1 MRKLEG
7 KVAVVTGGTSGMGR
21 AIALR
26 FAREGAAVVVGG
38 RNRDRGESV
47 VSEIERGG
55 GEALFVAGDVARP
68 ETNRELIA
76 EAAGRFGG
84 LHVLVPN
91 AGNLGLGSITEIDPD
106 TWRETVDINLHAVF
120 HLLRFGIP
128 HIQRSGGGSIV
139 ATGSIAAFKGFP
151 NHAAYC
157 ASKGALVPLIKQVA
171 MDYAPAVRANILCP
185 GPVDTPLIW
194 ESAAAFPVPEKAVSD
209 AAARN
214 PMKRLGLPEDIADA
228 ALFLACD
235 DSRWITGAA
244 LTIDGGITCL

>member
-1 MRKLEG
+1 MGKLEG
-7 KVAVVTGGTSGMGR
+7 KVAVVSGGTSGMGR

-38 RNRDRGESV
+38 RNA
-47 VSEIERGG
+47 ERGAAVAAEIDRDG
-55 GEALFVAGDVARP
+55 GRACFIGGDVSRV
-68 ETNRELIA
+68 EWNRHLVE
-76 EAAGRFGG
+76 EAVGRFGA

-91 AGNLGLGSITEIDPD
+91 AGVLGLGSITEVSLD
-106 TWRETVDINLHAVF
+106 TWHETIDINLHAVF
-120 HLLRFGIP
+120 YLLRLGIP
-128 HIQRSGGGSIV
+128 EIQRSGGGSIV

-171 MDYAPAVRANILCP
+171 MDFAPAVRANILCP

-194 ESAAAFPVPEKAVSD
+194 ESAAAFPVPERAVSD

-214 PMKRLGLPEDIADA
+214 PMKRLGRPEDIADA